1 MFTQD
6 ELQSFGYFLK
16 LSKTMLESKK
26 IPLTEA
32 NFNGFVAN
40 PLKYFPIIMR
50 QLDANHLLTIP
61 TYDRQMREIIDCFP
75 DALYSKTVPI
85 PLEERGVIQIAYAQY
100 DAGQMSITSA
110 AELLGISKQAVNQA
124 FRSKKIKGIKLGNR
138 IWLYTRSVYAYKG
151 NTETKP
157 MTQDEK
163 DEIQGACNEIWNAVE
178 NLRDANNNES
188 LGVSY
193 DYIREFAQKILEVVD
208 DCYAKPLKDD

>member
-26 IPLTEA
+26 IPLTET

-40 PLKYFPIIMR
+40 PMKYFPIIMR

-61 TYDRQMREIIDCFP
+61 TYDRQMGEILDHFP
-75 DALYSKTVPI
+75 DALGHKAEPI

-100 DAGQMSITSA
+100 DPDQISISSA
-110 AELLGISKQAVNQA
+110 AAILGISKQAVNQA
-124 FRSKKIKGIKLGNR
+124 FQSKKIKGIKLSNR
-138 IWLYTRSVYAYKG
+138 VWLYKRSVYAYK
-151 NTETKP
+151 EKEPFHP

-163 DEIQGACNEIWNAVE
+163 DEIQGACNEIWNAIE
-178 NLRDANNNES
+178 NLPEARNEDDVR
-188 LGVSY
+188 VSY
-193 DYIREFAQKILEVVD
+193 DYIREFAEKIID
-208 DCYAKPLKDD
+208 TIDTCYPDSKVE

>member
-61 TYDRQMREIIDCFP
+61 TYDRQMGEILDHFP
-75 DALYSKTVPI
+75 DALEHKAEPI

-100 DAGQMSITSA
+100 DPDQISISSA
-110 AELLGISKQAVNQA
+110 VGILGISKQAVNQA

-138 IWLYTRSVYAYKG
+138 IWLYKRSVYAYQG

-157 MTQDEK
+157 
-163 DEIQGACNEIWNAVE
+163 
-178 NLRDANNNES
+178 
-188 LGVSY
+188 
-193 DYIREFAQKILEVVD
+193 
-208 DCYAKPLKDD
+208 LKDD

>member
-40 PLKYFPIIMR
+40 PMKYFPIIMR
-50 QLDANHLLTIP
+50 QLDANHLLTVP
-61 TYDRQMREIIDCFP
+61 TYDRQMGEILDHFP
-75 DALYSKTVPI
+75 DALEHKAEPI

-100 DAGQMSITSA
+100 DPDQVSISSA
-110 AELLGISKQAVNQA
+110 AEILGISKQAVNQA
-124 FRSKKIKGIKLGNR
+124 FQNKKIKGIKLSNR
-138 IWLYTRSVYAYKG
+138 VWLYKRSVYAYQG

-193 DYIREFAQKILEVVD
+193 DYIREFAQKILD
-208 DCYAKPLKDD
+208 

>member
-40 PLKYFPIIMR
+40 PMKYFPIIMR
-50 QLDANHLLTIP
+50 QLDANHLLTVP
-61 TYDRQMREIIDCFP
+61 TYDRQMGEILDHFP
-75 DALYSKTVPI
+75 DALEHKAEPI
-85 PLEERGVIQIAYAQY
+85 PLEERGVIQISYAQY
-100 DAGQMSITSA
+100 DPDQVSISSA
-110 AELLGISKQAVNQA
+110 AEILGISKQAVNQA
-124 FRSKKIKGIKLGNR
+124 FQNKKIKGIKLSNR
-138 IWLYTRSVYAYKG
+138 VWLYKRSVYAYQG

-193 DYIREFAQKILEVVD
+193 DYIREFAQKILD
-208 DCYAKPLKDD
+208 